1 MIRVVHYLNQ
11 FFGQIGGE
19 DQAGVAPRAVANP
32 VGPGIALQAALGEKA
47 QVVATVICGDNFF
60 AEHPQEATEE
70 VLQLIR
76 SFEPQLVV
84 AGPAFNAGRY
94 GPACGA
100 VCQAV
105 QARLGVPAV
114 TGMYPENPGV
124 ELYRRDIF
132 CVETG
137 SSAAGMR
144 QAVAAM
150 AVLGLKLAGGET
162 LGTPEAE
169 GYLPRGIRKNTW
181 AEKTGAARAVDLL
194 LAKLQGLPYRTELP
208 MPSFEK
214 VSPAPPVSDLGT
226 ATVALVTEG
235 GIVPKGNPDRL
246 ESARASKF
254 LKYSLEGIEGLSGVE
269 FQSVN
274 GGYSNVFANEDP
286 DRVLPVDALRDCERE
301 GKIGSLYPYFFTTTG
316 NGTSLENARKFGQ
329 EIARGL
335 IADGVQA
342 VILTST

>member
-19 DQAGVAPRAVANP
+19 DQAGVAPRAVAHP

-60 AEHPQEATEE
+60 AEHPLEATEE
-70 VLQLIR
+70 VIRLIR

-105 QARLGVPAV
+105 PARLGVPAV
-114 TGMYPENPGV
+114 TGMYPENPGLD
-124 ELYRRDIF
+124 LYRKDIF

-137 SSAAGMR
+137 PSAAGMR

-150 AVLGLKLAGGET
+150 AVLGLKLAGGEA
-162 LGTPEAE
+162 LGPPEAE

-214 VSPAPPVSDLGT
+214 VPPAPPVSGLST

-254 LKYSLEGIEGLSGVE
+254 LKYSLEGIEDLSGE
-269 FQSVN
+269 GFESVN

-286 DRVLPVDALRDCERE
+286 DRVLPVDALRDCERQ
-301 GKIGSLYPYFFTTTG
+301 GKIGRLYPYFFTTTG
-316 NGTSLENARKFGQ
+316 NGTGLENARKFGR
-329 EIARGL
+329 EIARDL

-342 VILTST
+342 VILTAT

>member
-19 DQAGVAPRAVANP
+19 DQAGVAPRAVAKP
-32 VGPGIALQAALGEKA
+32 VGPGLALQAALGGKA
-47 QVVATVICGDNFF
+47 QVVGTVFCGDNFF
-60 AEHPQEATEE
+60 AEHPQEATEA

-94 GPACGA
+94 GPACGT

-105 QARLGVPAV
+105 QARLGVAAV

-124 ELYRRDIF
+124 ELYRKDIF
-132 CVETG
+132 CVATG
-137 SSAAGMR
+137 SSAVGMR
-144 QAVAAM
+144 QALAAM
-150 AVLGLKLAGGET
+150 AALGLKLAGGEA
-162 LGTPEAE
+162 LGPPAAE

-181 AEKTGAARAVDLL
+181 AGKTGAARAVDLL
-194 LAKLQGLPYRTELP
+194 LAKLQGLPYQTELP
-208 MPSFEK
+208 MPSFER
-214 VSPAPPVSDLGT
+214 VPPAPPVRDLGT

-235 GIVPKGNPDRL
+235 GIVPQGNPDRL

-254 LKYSLEGIEGLSGVE
+254 LKYSLEGVTDLSGVE
-269 FQSVN
+269 FQSVD

-286 DRVLPVDALRDCERE
+286 DRVLPVDVLRDCERE
-301 GKIGSLYPYFFTTTG
+301 GKIGRLYPYFFTTTG
-316 NGTSLENARKFGQ
+316 NGTTLENSRKFGR
-329 EIARGL
+329 EIAGVL
-335 IADGVQA
+335 LADGVQA

>member
-19 DQAGVAPRAVANP
+19 GQAGVPPRAAANP
-32 VGPGIALQAALGEKA
+32 VGPGLALQAALGEKA
-47 QVVATVICGDNFF
+47 QVVATVICGDNYF
-60 AEHPQEATEE
+60 AEHPQEATAE
-70 VLQLIR
+70 VIQLIR

-105 QARLGVPAV
+105 QAQLAVPAV

-124 ELYRRDIF
+124 ELYRKDIF

-137 SSAAGMR
+137 PSAAGMR
-144 QAVAAM
+144 QAISAM
-150 AVLGLKLAGGET
+150 AVLGLKLVAGEVF
-162 LGTPEAE
+162 GTPEAE

-181 AEKTGAARAVDLL
+181 VEKTGAARAVDML
-194 LAKLQGLPYRTELP
+194 LAKLQGMVYRTELP
-208 MPSFEK
+208 MPAFER
-214 VSPAPPVSDLGT
+214 VTPAAPVSDLGT

-254 LKYSLEGIEGLSGVE
+254 LKYSLEGIEDLSGAE
-269 FQSVN
+269 FQSVH

-286 DRVLPVDALRDCERE
+286 DRGLPVDALRDCERE
-301 GKIGSLYPYFFTTTG
+301 GKIGKLYNHFFTTTG
-316 NGTSLENARKFGQ
+316 NGTTLENGRKFGQ
-329 EIARGL
+329 EIARVL